1 MADFFYDHAAA
12 GETGCVGG
20 NDAGAGASVGGIW
33 RDDYGGGKYPRG
45 DDDAVGRHISVC
57 STWPGFTRMGAG
69 GGVSD
74 SGVRGGVGQ
83 RVFASAT
90 ESMSGGIEAN
100 FVKRFTGG
108 PEIRVESM
116 RTGESASVT
125 VLFGPSGAGK
135 TTVLRCLAGLLRPE
149 EGKIGFGGQ
158 EWSDASRGFFL
169 AARERGVGFVPQE
182 YALFP
187 HLSVERNVAY
197 GLNGLDGLNVKSRVA
212 EMIQWLGLEGLEKRL
227 PKELSGGQQ
236 QRVALARAV
245 ARRPKL
251 LLLDE
256 PLAALDVPTRQRVRG
271 ELRRLLKEAVIPS
284 VLVTHDR
291 TDALVLGDDL
301 VVMNEGQLL
310 QQGRVHR
317 VFSRPA
323 NLTVAGIVAV
333 ETVQPGRVL
342 DRGELVTVAIGEQ
355 RLLALGT
362 DLPPEIKEVFVCIRA
377 EDVILMKGEPAR
389 SSPRNCLS
397 AVVRGLTA
405 EGPMVRIDLDCSF
418 PLSVLLTR
426 QASEE
431 LGLKQGERVLAL
443 VKAPNVHLIP
453 RVT

>member
-1 MADFFYDHAAA
+1 M
-12 GETGCVGG
+12 
-20 NDAGAGASVGGIW
+20 
-33 RDDYGGGKYPRG
+33 
-45 DDDAVGRHISVC
+45 
-57 STWPGFTRMGAG
+57 
-69 GGVSD
+69 SD
-74 SGVRGGVGQ
+74 
-83 RVFASAT
+83 
-90 ESMSGGIEAN
+90 GIEAN
-100 FVKRFTGG
+100 FVKRFAGG
-108 PEIRVESM
+108 PEIRVESL
-116 RTGESASVT
+116 RTDENASVT

-158 EWSDASRGFFL
+158 AWSDASRGFFL

-187 HLSVERNVAY
+187 HLSVERNIAY
-197 GLNGLDGLNVKSRVA
+197 GLNGLDGLEGRSRVA
-212 EMIQWLGLEGLEKRL
+212 EMIKWLGLEGLEKRL
-227 PKELSGGQQ
+227 PRELSGGQQ

-256 PLAALDVPTRQRVRG
+256 PLAALDAPTRQRVRG
-271 ELRRLLKEAVIPS
+271 ELRRLLKEAAIPS

-301 VVMNEGQLL
+301 VVMNEGRLL
-310 QQGRVHR
+310 QQGRVDR

-342 DRGELVTVAIGEQ
+342 ERGELVTVVIGEQ
-355 RLLALGT
+355 RLLGLGT
-362 DLPPEIKEVFVCIRA
+362 DLPPEINEVYVCIRA
-377 EDVILMKGEPAR
+377 EDVILMKGDSGR
-389 SSPRNCLS
+389 SSPRNCLT
-397 AVVRGLTA
+397 ALVCGLTA
-405 EGPMVRIDLDCSF
+405 EGPMVRIELDCSF
-418 PLSVLLTR
+418 PLSALLTR

-431 LGLKQGERVLAL
+431 LALRQGDRVLAL

-453 RVT
+453 RA